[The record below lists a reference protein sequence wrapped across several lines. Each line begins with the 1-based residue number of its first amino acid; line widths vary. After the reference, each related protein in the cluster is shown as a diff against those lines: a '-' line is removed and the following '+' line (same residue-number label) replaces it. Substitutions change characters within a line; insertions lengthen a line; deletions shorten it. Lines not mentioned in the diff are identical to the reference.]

1 MVILISGKG
10 NSVHAHGAPSRECLE
25 ALAGQKNQVFRGWG
39 SGLGGLMVSCWG
51 AFSLELE
58 TSIQSKDPS

>member
-25 ALAGQKNQVFRGWG
+25 APAGQKNQVFRGWG
-39 SGLGGLMVSCWG
+39 RGGG
-51 AFSLELE
+51 ANGELPGSLLFGA
-58 TSIQSKDPS
+58 